1 MNLDVM
7 RQKYRK
13 VGSHWELNPLTG
25 RPLAAQARGVPRR
38 LLAFFTFL
46 YFRLITSKFSL
57 RQDALSIDRCT
68 TCMWLLHQLGLLVA
82 SLNLRCTHILFVPIV
97 SKGSTACAYIWTSSL
112 FCRRSGFVM
121 AALVQRTMK
130 SRLWLTK
137 TTSYGF
143 FIIIII
149 SWCM

>member
-1 MNLDVM
+1 MLWGKN
-7 RQKYRK
+7 
-13 VGSHWELNPLTG
+13 TG
-25 RPLAAQARGVPRR
+25 KPAATESWTH
-38 LLAFFTFL
+38 LLADHWRLKPEVSPGSCWHFFTFL

-57 RQDALSIDRCT
+57 RQDALSIDRYT
-68 TCMWLLHQLGLLVA
+68 TCMWLLHLLELLVA
-82 SLNLRCTHILFVPIV
+82 SLNLRCTHLLFIPVV
-97 SKGSTACAYIWTSSL
+97 SKGSTACAYIWTSL

-121 AALVQRTMK
+121 AALVQRTMR

>member
-1 MNLDVM
+1 MLWGKN
-7 RQKYRK
+7 
-13 VGSHWELNPLTG
+13 TG
-25 RPLAAQARGVPRR
+25 KPAATESWTH
-38 LLAFFTFL
+38 LLAEHWQLKPEVFPGGCWHFFIFL

-57 RQDALSIDRCT
+57 RQDSLSIDRYT
-68 TCMWLLHQLGLLVA
+68 TCMWLLHLLELLVA
-82 SLNLRCTHILFVPIV
+82 SLNFRCTYLLFVPIV
-97 SKGSTACAYIWTSSL
+97 GKGSTACAYIWTSSL